1 MKLLHTLSLLI
12 EQTEDYLVVP
22 KIASDEL
29 SKFISKDEGVNGKVV
44 LFTYDDAYYN
54 DPPIEYDSSG
64 YESGK
69 PGGTLTI
76 GYGHTG
82 KEAYEGNKITE
93 EKALEL
99 LKKDLSDAVGCVNR
113 VVTQWIKDDRPGAK
127 MDQCMYDAIVSL
139 VFNSGCEN
147 VRTSP
152 WIQDVKF
159 GRWDNVPKS
168 IKVWNPPQQRTES
181 GTWVNNYTRREK
193 ESELFSNCT
202 Y

>member
-1 MKLLHTLSLLI
+1 MKLLKTLTLLV

-29 SKFISKDEGVNGKVV
+29 SKFIAKDEGVNGKVV

-64 YESGK
+64 YKKGK

-82 KEAYEGNKITE
+82 KEAYEGNNITE

-113 VVTQWIKDDRPGAK
+113 VVTQWIKDDRAGAK
-127 MDQCMYDAIVSL
+127 MDQCMYNAMVSL

-152 WIQDVKF
+152 WVQDVKF
-159 GRWDNVPKS
+159 GRWDDAS
-168 IKVWNPPQQRTES
+168 TAIKTWNPPQQRKKD
-181 GTWVNNYTRREK
+181 GTWVNNYSRREK
-193 ESELFSNCT
+193 ESTLFSSC
-202 Y
+202 